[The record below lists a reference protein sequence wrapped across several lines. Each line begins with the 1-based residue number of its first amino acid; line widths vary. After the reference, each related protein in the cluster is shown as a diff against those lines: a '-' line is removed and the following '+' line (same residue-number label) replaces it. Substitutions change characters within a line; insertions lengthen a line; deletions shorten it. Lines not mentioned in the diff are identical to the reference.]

1 MINHQGVHLAVAT
14 LNCCI
19 KDPEAVCDSLKA
31 MRSICSV
38 ESCDDSLSS
47 LLEPSLGACMDN
59 NYIATIV
66 MAISSYPN
74 HPRLCSHGCRALEW
88 LLKAGEHK
96 TAKAMLDEGVVAICS
111 DLLKNTNDL
120 ECLRYVCGL
129 VGKICRYTCVDCM
142 RM

>member
-96 TAKAMLDEGVVAICS
+96 TAKAIDEGVVAICS